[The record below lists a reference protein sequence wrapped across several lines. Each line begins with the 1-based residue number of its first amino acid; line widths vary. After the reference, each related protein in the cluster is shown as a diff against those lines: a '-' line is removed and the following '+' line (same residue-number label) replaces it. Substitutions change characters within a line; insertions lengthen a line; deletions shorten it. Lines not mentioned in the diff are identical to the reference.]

1 MGRKTVKRA
10 PRRSARRKTQQL
22 VAPFVVAPKKTQ
34 PVRAVTPAGVRIL
47 NCTPSRNTEND
58 WHPENALSAGI
69 LRAAPIPQAKDLRE
83 KWWTLNDQHS
93 TGSCV
98 GWATADS
105 VLRWHLVKAGRLTT
119 KQMLSPRF
127 IWMAAKETDEF
138 NTRPTTFIE
147 SDGTSLK
154 AALDIARRYGCV
166 VDNVLPFAS
175 GKLYPHEVAD
185 FYATAAQYKITSYI
199 NLGRNLA
206 EWRRWIATKGPILT
220 RLDCDN
226 TWMNAKNTNGRLDAY
241 DAMSMQG
248 GHAVAMVGYD
258 QNQFIVR
265 NSWGTNWGHKGFGY
279 ASNAYAAAAFTE
291 AYGVNLV

>member
-1 MGRKTVKRA
+1 MVRKATKRA
-10 PRRSARRKTQQL
+10 SRRHASRAARPPRREQAK
-22 VAPFVVAPKKTQ
+22 AI
-34 PVRAVTPAGVRIL
+34 TPAGVRIL
-47 NCTPSRNTEND
+47 NCVPSADTESD
-58 WHPENALSAGI
+58 WRIDNAAAAGI
-69 LRAAPIPQAKDLRE
+69 LGVTPIPASKDLRE
-83 KWWTLNDQHS
+83 RWWAINDQGE

-105 VLRWHLVKAGRLTT
+105 VLRWHFVKAGRLST
-119 KQMLSPRF
+119 KALLSPRF

-147 SDGTSLK
+147 ADGTSLK

-166 VDNVLPFAS
+166 EDKILPFAS
-175 GKLYPHEVAD
+175 GRLYPDEAAT
-185 FYATAAQYKITSYI
+185 FYAIASQLKIASYI

-206 EWRRWIATKGPILT
+206 NWRRWLATKGPILT

-226 TWMNAKNTNGRLDAY
+226 NWMNARSTNGRLDVY

-248 GHAVAMVGYD
+248 GHAVALVGYD

-265 NSWGTNWGHKGFGY
+265 NSWGTPWGDKGFAY

-291 AYGVNLV
+291 AYGVHVI